1 MVRQP
6 PARRLFF
13 RENFTAL
20 VLRQLALANLAR
32 VVELLCRGRLMTSI
46 LPLNPSLQRMA
57 SRPHTDD
64 IERQLP
70 GVESGKPKDRNRC
83 ETVIWLHNPNATS
96 KSKSTFGL
104 IQVAASL
111 RPNAQHQP
119 QGTRTAC
126 LQTFWARSGRI
137 GQLPCAERIGSKN
150 TINTQ
155 KQQITQ
161 TNCTQFV
168 LKTIIIVHFG
178 HWFASCV

>member
-13 RENFTAL
+13 REYFTAL

-83 ETVIWLHNPNATS
+83 RAVIAASVKFHVSGRLLILTLGRPQGKGS
-96 KSKSTFGL
+96 L
-104 IQVAASL
+104 CIREEIQV
-111 RPNAQHQP
+111 
-119 QGTRTAC
+119 
-126 LQTFWARSGRI
+126 
-137 GQLPCAERIGSKN
+137 
-150 TINTQ
+150 
-155 KQQITQ
+155 
-161 TNCTQFV
+161 
-168 LKTIIIVHFG
+168 
-178 HWFASCV
+178 